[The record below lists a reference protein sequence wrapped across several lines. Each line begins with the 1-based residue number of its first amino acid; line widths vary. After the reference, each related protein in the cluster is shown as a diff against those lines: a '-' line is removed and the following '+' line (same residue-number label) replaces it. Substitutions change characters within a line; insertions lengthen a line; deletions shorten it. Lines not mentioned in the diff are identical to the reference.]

1 MLTWTND
8 LACPRVLIFTPILA
22 SIEAH
27 DVLRSVASLLFLS
40 ILSVT
45 YGQSPQNDSLCSVT
59 AMLEGVS
66 FTIGSF
72 SRFLANC
79 LYAIQQFHK

>member
-8 LACPRVLIFTPILA
+8 LACPRELIFTSILA

-27 DVLRSVASLLFLS
+27 DVLRSVASLFSLS
-40 ILSVT
+40 NLSVS
-45 YGQSPQNDSLCSVT
+45 YSQPPQNDSRCSLT

-72 SRFLANC
+72 SHFLANC
-79 LYAIQQFHK
+79 LYAI